1 MASNARILYNM
12 DTWDAATITG
22 SSQANTDLVPANVV
36 HDHVSKM
43 WRTTGKASENIVFD
57 LGTATNITV
66 FSMFTFNLTASAT
79 VTLQAH
85 ASNSWGSPSYSQA
98 LTIATDADGN
108 VLQRIVFF
116 LSQTYRWWRVTF
128 ADSGNSDA
136 YLQIG
141 RMAAG
146 QYYETTRNINQ
157 GFNISMFDPSEG
169 DRVPG
174 RQTFFR
180 NRNRY
185 RRATVRFNLQSQTQT
200 DKLSAIMEKTGNSR
214 PIVLA
219 LDPDNRPSKDSM
231 YCYLETPLGQAHQ
244 FIGNYSTAQL
254 VYEEKTE

>member
-1 MASNARILYNM
+1 MANARILYNM
-12 DTWDAATITG
+12 DTWDGATITG
-22 SSQANTDLVPANVV
+22 SSQANADLVPGNVV

-57 LGTATNITV
+57 LGSATKITC

-79 VTLQAH
+79 VTLQAN

-98 LTIATDADGN
+98 LTIATNADGT
-108 VLQRIVFF
+108 VLQRIVYF
-116 LSQTYRWWRVTF
+116 LDQTYRYWRVTF
-128 ADSGNSDA
+128 ADSGNAAS

-141 RMAAG
+141 RIAAG
-146 QYYETTRNINQ
+146 EYYELTRNINQ
-157 GFNISMFDPSEG
+157 NFNITMYDPSEG

-185 RRATVRFNLQSQTQT
+185 RRATVRYNLQSQTQT

-214 PIVLA
+214 PLVLA
-219 LDPDNRPSKDSM
+219 LDPTARPSKDSM
-231 YCYLETPLGQAHQ
+231 YCYLETPLSQAHQ
-244 FIGNYSTAQL
+244 FIGNYSTASL

>member
-1 MASNARILYNM
+1 MANARILYNM

-22 SSQANTDLVPANVV
+22 SSQANADLVPGNVV

-43 WRTTGKASENIVFD
+43 GRTTGKASENIVFD
-57 LGTATNITV
+57 LGSATKITV

-79 VTLQAH
+79 VTLQAN

-98 LTIATDADGN
+98 LTIATNSDGT
-108 VLQRIVFF
+108 VLQRIVYF
-116 LSQTYRWWRVTF
+116 LDQTYRYWRVTL
-128 ADSGNSDA
+128 ADSGNAAS

-141 RMAAG
+141 RIAAG
-146 QYYETTRNINQ
+146 EYYELTRNINQ
-157 GFNISMFDPSEG
+157 NFNITMYDPSEG

-185 RRATVRFNLQSQTQT
+185 RRATVRYNLQSQTQT

-214 PIVLA
+214 PLVLA
-219 LDPDNRPSKDSM
+219 LDPTDRPSKDSM
-231 YCYLETPLGQAHQ
+231 YCYLETPLSQAHQ
-244 FIGNYSTAQL
+244 FIGNYSTASL

>member
-1 MASNARILYNM
+1 MANARILYNM
-12 DTWDAATITG
+12 DAWDAATITG

-43 WRTTGKASENIVFD
+43 WRTTGKASENIVFA
-57 LGTATNITV
+57 LGSAKKITC

-79 VTLQAH
+79 VTLQAN

-98 LTIATDADGN
+98 LTIATDADGA
-108 VLQRIVFF
+108 VLPRSVYF
-116 LSQTYRWWRVTF
+116 LDQTYRYWRVTL
-128 ADSGNSDA
+128 ADSGNSDS

-146 QYYETTRNINQ
+146 EYYELTRNINQ
-157 GFNISMFDPSEG
+157 NFNLTMFDPSEG

-185 RRATVRFNLQSQTQT
+185 RRATVRYNLQSQTQT
-200 DKLSAIMEKTGNSR
+200 DKLSAIMLKTGNSR

-219 LDPDNRPSKDSM
+219 LDPTDRPSKDSM
-231 YCYLETPLGQAHQ
+231 YCYLETPLSQAHQ
-244 FIGNYSTAQL
+244 FVGNYSTAQL
-254 VYEEKTE
+254 VYEEKPE